1 MGAVAEAVESVTEA
15 VTDVV
20 DTVFGSN
27 DSAPAQVAS
36 AVSTPQPSEPTPSD
50 GGGRMTGPGNAI
62 LTPFYDDNTGE
73 SGYIVAGSGGVRAT
87 EEQVKNAFRQQVADE
102 GNTYTQ
108 LSVFYDPVTQRINP
122 LGYDNAVPKDVAAG
136 NAIINPAAGYEG
148 VHYGTYGAPYAT
160 VTNPLTGRTSNI
172 QLTQEQLK
180 DAVTIPKFDES
191 GRFKGYETRLNIDPY
206 TKEINPEKFSDPV
219 AEAKANP
226 FAVYQ
231 KAMTGQNIE
240 TYNAALQQALKDDP
254 SLAEKYA
261 INKATGEKVYVS
273 QPINALNRIV
283 QTTAHSIN
291 EQGGNLSEGQMAI
304 FKPLDSTVLEKA
316 KEALKGAEE
325 GPAPFTG
332 EEEGPAYFTAN
343 GKTYVVYGDAQGN
356 VQSISIPKNQG
367 DWIATARKD
376 WLQSNW
382 DASGKAAPTM
392 QSNRGNSFLSG
403 IAPVIAIA
411 SLVVPELALLNAA
424 IQFDQGNTVGGVASL
439 LGGIGDGLVPGVD
452 PATAQMART
461 GSMIIGGAQA
471 IKNEDLAGLLN
482 AGMGVYQN
490 QGGTIA
496 PEVRTGINAYN
507 LAQYGSQGNIP
518 GILSSAG
525 NLTSSPGL
533 VTAGNVARGIQG
545 LARGNVF
552 PMINAVRP
560 YATPSRSSLGLTG
573 SNTEVYPQTAIPA
586 SGITS
591 LMNPYA

>member
-20 DTVFGSN
+20 DTVFGSG
-27 DSAPAQVAS
+27 DSAPAQVAQ

-50 GGGRMTGPGNAI
+50 DGGRMTGPGNAT

-87 EEQVKNAFRQQVADE
+87 EEQVKNAFRQDVMDDA
-102 GNTYTQ
+102 GNIYSQ
-108 LSVFYDPVTQRINP
+108 MSVFYDPVTQRINP

-136 NAIINPAAGYEG
+136 NVIINPAGGYEDG
-148 VHYGTYGAPYAT
+148 YYGTPYAT

-172 QLTQEQLK
+172 QLTREQLQ

-191 GRFKGYETRLNIDPY
+191 GRFKGYETSLNIDPY

-226 FAVYQ
+226 FGVFQ

-273 QPINALNRIV
+273 QPINALNKIV
-283 QTTAHSIN
+283 QTTGHSIN

-325 GPAPFTG
+325 GSAS
-332 EEEGPAYFTAN
+332 FTAN
-343 GKTYVVYGDAQGN
+343 GKTYVVSGDAQGN
-356 VQSISIPKNQG
+356 VQSISIPKSQG

-376 WLQSNW
+376 WLQSSW

-392 QSNRGNSFLSG
+392 QSNRGSGFLSD
-403 IAPVIAIA
+403 IAPAIGIA
-411 SLVVPELALLNAA
+411 SLAFPQLALLNAA
-424 IQFDQGNTVGGVASL
+424 IQLDQGNTAGGLASL
-439 LGGIGDGLVPGVD
+439 LGGIGAGFVPGVD
-452 PATAQMART
+452 PSTAQMART
-461 GSMIIGGAQA
+461 GSMAIGGAQA
-471 IKNEDLAGLLN
+471 IENKDLAGVLN
-482 AGMGVYQN
+482 AGMGIYGN

-545 LARGNVF
+545 LERGDVF

-560 YATPSRSSLGLTG
+560 YTAPSRSSLGLTG